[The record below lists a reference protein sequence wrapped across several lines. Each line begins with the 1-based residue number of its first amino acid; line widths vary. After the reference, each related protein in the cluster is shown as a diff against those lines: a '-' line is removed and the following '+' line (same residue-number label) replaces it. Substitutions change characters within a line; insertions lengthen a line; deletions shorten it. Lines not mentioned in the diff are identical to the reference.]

1 MPRMIIFD
9 DGLGQL
15 GPMTDLRASFEVR
28 TGVLTT
34 AGRLAA
40 HRPKSLAGYW
50 VPDHL
55 KSLLTERADAPV
67 NRLPDEE
74 VFSCVNGR
82 WAMPDP
88 DLKLQIGEA
97 ATEEATGHIVAAML
111 RRADA
116 EYFLTT
122 RQLHERVAWRAI
134 GKRLLYKYP
143 WDVMSVI
150 SKTIT
155 HDLLH
160 VRMVDARVP
169 SEEAT
174 IIGPHPVAVHD
185 SATLYPNVVL
195 DAEHGPIAIH
205 ERAVVRP
212 GAVICG
218 PSSIGRDSTI
228 IDHALIK
235 PNTVIGPVCKI
246 GGEVGGTIF
255 QGYSNKSHDGHL
267 GDSWVGKWVNFGAGT
282 TNSNLLNT
290 YGEVAMRLDPQ
301 GPVHKTG
308 LTFIGAIVGDH
319 VKLSINTRLM
329 TGTLIGTGAMIATTA
344 APPMVVRRFA
354 WLTDRGE
361 QLFRFEKFLDTAKSM
376 MARRDRE
383 PSEAYIEAMRCLHEQ
398 ATAAKEAKDAKAS
411 QESN

>member
-34 AGRLAA
+34 AGRIAA
-40 HRPKSLAGYW
+40 HRPRSLAGYW

-55 KSLLTERADAPV
+55 KDVLSERANAPV
-67 NRLPDEE
+67 NHLPDEE
-74 VFSCVNGR
+74 VFYCVNGR

-88 DLKLQIGEA
+88 DLKLKVGQA
-97 ATEEATGHIVAAML
+97 ATEGATGHVVAATL

-122 RQLHERVAWRAI
+122 GQLHERVETQTI
-134 GKRLLYKYP
+134 GERSLYKYP
-143 WDVMSVI
+143 WDVLSII
-150 SKTIT
+150 SEAIT
-155 HDLLH
+155 HDLLS
-160 VRMVDARVP
+160 VRMVDAHVP
-169 SEEAT
+169 SEVAT
-174 IIGPHPVAVHD
+174 IVGQHPVEVHHT
-185 SATLYPNVVL
+185 ATLYPNVVL
-195 DAEHGPIAIH
+195 DAEQGPIAIH
-205 ERAVVRP
+205 ERAVIRP

-218 PSSIGRDSTI
+218 PSSIGRDSTVV
-228 IDHALIK
+228 DRALIK
-235 PNTVIGPVCKI
+235 PNTVIGPVCKV

-255 QGYSNKSHDGHL
+255 QGHSNKGHDGHL

-290 YGEVAMRLDPQ
+290 YGEVAMRLHTQ

-308 LTFIGAIVGDH
+308 MTFIGAIVGDH
-319 VKLSINTRLM
+319 VKLAINTRIM

-344 APPMVVRRFA
+344 PPPMVVRPFA

-361 QLFRFEKFLDTAKSM
+361 QMFRFEKFLDTAKNM

-383 PSEAYIEAMRCLHEQ
+383 PSDAYVEAMRCLHEQ
-398 ATAAKEAKDAKAS
+398 AKAAKESK
-411 QESN
+411 

>member
-34 AGRLAA
+34 AGRIAA
-40 HRPKSLAGYW
+40 HRPRSLAGYW

-55 KSLLTERADAPV
+55 KDVLIERANAPV
-67 NRLPDEE
+67 NHLPDEE
-74 VFSCVNGR
+74 VVYCVNGR

-88 DLKLQIGEA
+88 DLKLKVSQA
-97 ATEEATGHIVAAML
+97 ATEEATGHVVAAML

-122 RQLHERVAWRAI
+122 GQLHERVETQAI
-134 GKRLLYKYP
+134 GDRLLYKYP
-143 WDVMSVI
+143 WDVLSI
-150 SKTIT
+150 INKTIT
-155 HDLLH
+155 YDLLN
-160 VRMVDARVP
+160 VRMVEAHVP
-169 SEEAT
+169 SEVAT
-174 IIGPHPVAVHD
+174 ITGEHPVEVHH
-185 SATLYPNVVL
+185 AAKLYPNVVL
-195 DAEHGPIAIH
+195 DAEQGPIAIN
-205 ERAVVRP
+205 ERAVIRP

-218 PSSIGRDSTI
+218 PCSIGRDSTVV
-228 IDHALIK
+228 DHALIK
-235 PNTVIGPVCKI
+235 PNTVIGPACKV

-255 QGYSNKSHDGHL
+255 QGYSNKGHDGHL

-290 YGEVAMRLDPQ
+290 YSEVAMRLDTQ
-301 GPVHKTG
+301 GPIHKTG
-308 LTFIGAIVGDH
+308 MTFIGAIVGDH
-319 VKLSINTRLM
+319 VKFAINTRIM

-344 APPMVVRRFA
+344 PPPMVVRPFA

-361 QLFRFEKFLDTAKSM
+361 QMFRFEKFLGTAKSM

-383 PSEAYIEAMRCLHEQ
+383 PSEAYIQAMRDLHEQ
-398 ATAAKEAKDAKAS
+398 ARAAREAKETKAS
-411 QESN
+411 N

>member
-1 MPRMIIFD
+1 VMAD
-9 DGLGQL
+9 DVVRVMRPDGTLCGEAPEMSDDEVIAL
-15 GPMTDLRASFEVR
+15 YTLLVR
-28 TGVLTT
+28 TRVI
-34 AGRLAA
+34 
-40 HRPKSLAGYW
+40 
-50 VPDHL
+50 D
-55 KSLLTERADAPV
+55 ERAVALQ
-67 NRLPDEE
+67 RQ
-74 VFSCVNGR
+74 GR
-82 WAMPDP
+82 
-88 DLKLQIGEA
+88 IGF
-97 ATEEATGHIVAAML
+97 HIGSL
-111 RRADA
+111 
-116 EYFLTT
+116 
-122 RQLHERVAWRAI
+122 
-134 GKRLLYKYP
+134 G
-143 WDVMSVI
+143 
-150 SKTIT
+150 
-155 HDLLH
+155 
-160 VRMVDARVP
+160 
-169 SEEAT
+169 EEAT

-255 QGYSNKSHDGHL
+255 QGYSNKCHDGHL

-301 GPVHKTG
+301 GPIHKTG
-308 LTFIGAIVGDH
+308 MTFIGTIVGDH

-361 QLFRFEKFLDTAKSM
+361 QMFRFQKFLDTARSM

-383 PSEAYIEAMRCLHEQ
+383 PSEAYIEAMSDLHKQ
-398 ATAAKEAKDAKAS
+398 AKAAKEAKAAQEAK
-411 QESN
+411 EPN

>member
-28 TGVLTT
+28 TGVLIT
-34 AGRLAA
+34 AGRIAA
-40 HRPKSLAGYW
+40 HRPRSLAGYW

-55 KSLLTERADAPV
+55 KDMLIERANAPV
-67 NRLPDEE
+67 NHLPDEE
-74 VFSCVNGR
+74 VFYCVNGR

-88 DLKLQIGEA
+88 DLKLKVSQA
-97 ATEEATGHIVAAML
+97 ATEDATGHVVAATL

-122 RQLHERVAWRAI
+122 GQLHERIEAQTI
-134 GKRLLYKYP
+134 GDGLLYKYP
-143 WDVMSVI
+143 WDVLSI
-150 SKTIT
+150 LSEAIT
-155 HDLLH
+155 YDLLN
-160 VRMVDARVP
+160 VRMVDAHVP
-169 SEEAT
+169 SEVAT
-174 IIGPHPVAVHD
+174 IVGQHPVEVHH

-205 ERAVVRP
+205 ERAVIRP

-218 PSSIGRDSTI
+218 PSSIGRDATVV
-228 IDHALIK
+228 DRALIK
-235 PNTVIGPVCKI
+235 ANTVIGPVCKV

-255 QGYSNKSHDGHL
+255 QGYSNKGHDGHL

-290 YGEVAMRLDPQ
+290 YGEVAMRLDTQ

-308 LTFIGAIVGDH
+308 MTFVGAIVGDH
-319 VKLSINTRLM
+319 VKFAINTRIM
-329 TGTLIGTGAMIATTA
+329 TGTVIGTGAMIATTA

-361 QLFRFEKFLDTAKSM
+361 QMFRFEKFLDTAKSV

-383 PSEAYIEAMRCLHEQ
+383 PSEAYIEAMRDLHDQ
-398 ATAAKEAKDAKAS
+398 AKAAKEAKEAK
-411 QESN
+411 EPN